1 MAGHNH
7 SHSVNNSDNS
17 EQREKKLLITVV
29 LNFVITIAEIV
40 GGFLS
45 NSLALLSDAL
55 HNLSDAVALLIAYIA
70 IKVSKRES
78 NHRKTFGYKRV
89 EILSALFNAVA
100 LIAICFFLFVEAYE
114 RLLSPEPIKGMLML
128 IVATIGLLA
137 NLISVVILHKDKSH
151 NINIKA
157 AYLHLIGDTLSSV
170 AVIAGGLLIVFFE
183 AYWVDPLITF
193 MVGIYIIKETY
204 QILKET
210 INILMQATPQN
221 IDIDEIKG
229 ELENL
234 PEIDNIHHV
243 HIWNLSDSETHF
255 ECHIDLEKDMSVSRT
270 DSLRRQIDE
279 ILADRFNISHTTV
292 QIEFNCC
299 NDKGVINKAGEG

>member
-1 MAGHNH
+1 MGSHNH
-7 SHSVNNSDNS
+7 SHHGN
-17 EQREKKLLITVV
+17 QREKNLLATVV

-55 HNLSDAVALLIAYIA
+55 HNLSDTVALLIAYIA

-78 NHRKTFGYKRV
+78 NSRKTFGYKRV

-100 LIAICFFLFVEAYE
+100 LIAICFFLFTEAYE
-114 RLLSPEPIKGMLML
+114 RLLSPEPIKGVLML

-137 NLISVVILHKDKSH
+137 NLISVLILRKDKSH

-170 AVIAGGLLIVFFE
+170 AVIVGGLLIVFFE
-183 AYWVDPLITF
+183 AYWIDPIVTF
-193 MVGIYIIKETY
+193 VVGLYILKETY

-221 IDIDEIKG
+221 VNIDEIKS
-229 ELENL
+229 ELEFL
-234 PEIDNIHHV
+234 PEINNIHHV
-243 HIWNLSDSETHF
+243 HIWNLSDAETHF
-255 ECHIDLEKDMSVSRT
+255 ECHIDLEEDMSVSHT
-270 DSLRRQIDE
+270 NSLRSQIDE
-279 ILADRFNISHTTV
+279 LLSDKFNITHTTI

-299 NDKGVINKAGEG
+299 DDKAVIHKKP

>member
-1 MAGHNH
+1 MASHNH
-7 SHSVNNSDNS
+7 SHHGN
-17 EQREKKLLITVV
+17 QREKNLLATVV

-55 HNLSDAVALLIAYIA
+55 HNLSDTVALLIAYIA

-78 NHRKTFGYKRV
+78 NSRKTFGYKRV

-100 LIAICFFLFVEAYE
+100 LIAICFFLFTEAYE
-114 RLLSPEPIKGMLML
+114 RLLSPEPIKGVLML

-137 NLISVVILHKDKSH
+137 NLISVLILRKDKSH

-183 AYWVDPLITF
+183 AYWIDPIVTF
-193 MVGIYIIKETY
+193 VVGLYILKETY

-221 IDIDEIKG
+221 INIDEIKS
-229 ELENL
+229 ELEFL
-234 PEIDNIHHV
+234 PEINNIHHV
-243 HIWNLSDSETHF
+243 HIWNLSDAETHF
-255 ECHIDLEKDMSVSRT
+255 ECHIDLEEDMSVSRT
-270 DSLRRQIDE
+270 NSLRLQIDE
-279 ILADRFNISHTTV
+279 LLSDKFNITHTTI

-299 NDKGVINKAGEG
+299 DDKAVINKKP